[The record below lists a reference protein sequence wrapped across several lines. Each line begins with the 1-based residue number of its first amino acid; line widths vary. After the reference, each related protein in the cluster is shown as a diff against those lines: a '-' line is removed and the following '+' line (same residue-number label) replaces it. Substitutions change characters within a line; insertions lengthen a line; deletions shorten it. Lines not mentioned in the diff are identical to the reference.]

1 MFNCQGD
8 VNKTAPPIFTDMS
21 APLRAVVTGASRG
34 IGAALARRLASGGF
48 AVVVNYASRASDA
61 DAVVAE
67 IRAAGGLAVP
77 VKADISTAEGLRSLF
92 DAAETADFGTSG
104 MSGAGGAGAGS
115 SEGSAPARAKVHVLV
130 QNAGVMQEGLIPMKD
145 LDSATATRIIDVNVH
160 GVFLGMQLAAERL
173 ADGGRIINITSTVV
187 ASCPAGYS
195 MYAASKAAAEAL
207 TRVASKELA
216 SRKITVNAVAPGAV
230 STDLF
235 HAGKSEDLV
244 SKIAAAC
251 PMGRIGEPSDIAGI
265 VAFLAGPES
274 GWVTGQVIRVNGGV
288 A

>member
-1 MFNCQGD
+1 
-8 VNKTAPPIFTDMS
+8 MS
-21 APLRAVVTGASRG
+21 TPLRAIITGASRG

-77 VKADISTAEGLRSLF
+77 VKADISTLEGLRSLF
-92 DAAETADFGTSG
+92 DAAETADFGTSAT
-104 MSGAGGAGAGS
+104 SGGAGAGS
-115 SEGSAPARAKVHVLV
+115 SEGSSAARSKVHVLV

-235 HAGKSEDLV
+235 HAGKSDELV
-244 SKIAAAC
+244 SKIASAC

-274 GWVTGQVIRVNGGV
+274 GWVTGQIIRVNGGV